1 MRCPRCH
8 KLAAKRFCPALNQKI
23 CAICCARD
31 RMLHIGCP
39 ESCHYLK
46 AGRESSLERSR
57 EFRLKY
63 HGEAGRPF
71 PKLTKEMADFLYFVE
86 SRIVMAQR
94 EQIRHLEDRD
104 IAEAIETLIKNLQT
118 QDSGIIY
125 EHRALSE
132 RAQQLSRRLRADIE
146 SLSIDLPRA
155 DMIDALASLRDL
167 VRAHIERS
175 NDPQAYLRARAILFP
190 WERSDRDRLILQ
202 V

>member
-1 MRCPRCH
+1 
-8 KLAAKRFCPALNQKI
+8 
-23 CAICCARD
+23 
-31 RMLHIGCP
+31 
-39 ESCHYLK
+39 
-46 AGRESSLERSR
+46 
-57 EFRLKY
+57 
-63 HGEAGRPF
+63 
-71 PKLTKEMADFLYFVE
+71 MADFLYFVE

>member
-1 MRCPRCH
+1 MCPRCS

-23 CAICCARD
+23 CAPCCARD
-31 RMLHIGCP
+31 RMLYIGCP

-57 EFRLKY
+57 EFRLRYYGQTGKT
-63 HGEAGRPF
+63 F

-86 SRIVMAQR
+86 LRIVMAQR
-94 EQIRHLEDRD
+94 EQIRDLEDRD
-104 IAEAIETLIKNLQT
+104 ILEAVETLIKNLQT
-118 QDSGIIY
+118 EHIIY

-146 SLSIDLPRA
+146 SIGLPRA
-155 DMIDALASLRDL
+155 DMIDALSSLCDL
-167 VRAHIERS
+167 IRAYVERS
-175 NDPQAYLRARAILFP
+175 NDPQAYLRGTAILFP
-190 WERSDRDRLILQ
+190 WERSDRDKLILQ